1 MRLKK
6 WKALVFVQIALASN
20 FILFGFMFYNEI
32 EYRNIILLVCSI
44 GFLACVSYAISIY
57 RKNKTKP

>member
-20 FILFGFMFYNEI
+20 FILFGLMFYKEI
-32 EYRNIILLVCSI
+32 EYRNIILLVSSI
-44 GFLACVSYAISIY
+44 GFLACIFDAIRIY
-57 RKNKTKP
+57 RNNKTKS